1 MKALQ
6 FMSPNVMSVNEIA
19 IPKIAD
25 DEVLLASRSVGIC
38 HSDIELL
45 EGRYIIPFNYPII
58 PGHEWSAEVMEVGSK
73 VSKLKAGD
81 RVVGECVIGQ

>member
-6 FMSPNVMSVNEIA
+6 FMSPNIMAVNEIA

-38 HSDIELL
+38 HSDIHQVRE
-45 EGRYIIPFNYPII
+45 EWGAARFPMV
-58 PGHEWSAEVMEVGSK
+58 PGHEIGGIVAAVGSNVTK
-73 VSKLKAGD
+73 FTIGD
-81 RVVGECVIGQ
+81 AV

>member
-45 EGRYIIPFNYPII
+45 EGRYTFLSITQSFLDMN
-58 PGHEWSAEVMEVGSK
+58 GQ
-73 VSKLKAGD
+73 LK
-81 RVVGECVIGQ
+81 